1 MLDVNQIF
9 LLHYAI
15 ELHVAL
21 VLFPNISRIH
31 GYIAVTSY
39 SHTDCCRRT
48 ASENWK
54 EREYNQQNGICL
66 RHWPTGGS
74 CCLSCCLLHQ
84 HQLISSW
91 WYLYFLRIAV
101 KTLLKWWI
109 RTILRSRRATA
120 IKESNGTIIDIEDW
134 RSCFLNESIDITQVI
149 SSSTG
154 QRIVSLYKGSR
165 LFNYLFCCFLL
176 VWARS
181 PNLDKRR
188 FLEGCWELWKSSW
201 LELK

>member
-101 KTLLKWWI
+101 KTPFKWWI
-109 RTILRSRRATA
+109 RTFLSSRRATT
-120 IKESNGTIIDIEDW
+120 IKESNGTIIDVEDW
-134 RSCFLNESIDITQVI
+134 RFCILNKNIDITQVI
-149 SSSTG
+149 SSSTD
-154 QRIVSLYKGSR
+154 QRIVSLHKGSR
-165 LFNYLFCCFLL
+165 LDIDLFLL
-176 VWARS
+176 VWTRS

-188 FLEGCWELWKSSW
+188 LLEWCWELWESSW